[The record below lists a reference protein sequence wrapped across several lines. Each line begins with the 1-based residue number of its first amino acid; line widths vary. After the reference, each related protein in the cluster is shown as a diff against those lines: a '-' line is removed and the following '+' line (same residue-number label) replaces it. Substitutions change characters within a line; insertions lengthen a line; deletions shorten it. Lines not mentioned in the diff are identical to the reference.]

1 MEKTE
6 KDPSSYIDSLP
17 AESRE
22 ALSRLDTLI
31 SRVMAAHSRALWV
44 GPFWGGT
51 DQTIIGY
58 GDVTTTQS
66 RGRKVEWFMVG
77 LALQKN
83 HISLYVNAVQNGRY
97 VSESFGPKLGKVKV
111 GKASISFKRVDDVDL
126 AVLTEVLEI
135 ARDEMPEATQ

>member
-6 KDPSSYIDSLP
+6 KDPSLYIDSLP

-31 SRVMAAHSRALWV
+31 SRVMAVHSRALWV
-44 GPFWGGT
+44 GPF
-51 DQTIIGY
+51 
-58 GDVTTTQS
+58 
-66 RGRKVEWFMVG
+66 
-77 LALQKN
+77 
-83 HISLYVNAVQNGRY
+83 HISLYVNAVQDGRY

-111 GKASISFKRVDDVDL
+111 GKASISFKRLEDVDL
-126 AVLTEVLEI
+126 EALTEVLKI